1 METQYLILALILFFI
16 GLFFYVMY
24 IGTILANRKGAHI
37 SGVPFMAGIFF
48 CMALLAY
55 PKTRQYWFIGLLLDI
70 SFVGNLYFFIRDMW
84 RFKKDNLFRI
94 TVLSENTEH
103 GECCGEHGLSLYIEY
118 YGHKILLDAGSSS
131 LFYEN
136 AKKLGIDLSV
146 VDYAVLS
153 HSHYD
158 HSNGFDKFFEV
169 NGKAKLYAR
178 TESGECYY
186 SKHDKEIVY
195 IGPKKGMLEQY
206 KNRIV
211 YNDRDCCPIGFFSMV
226 LIPHSMK
233 ELSQIG
239 EKAQLYKME
248 NDKYVPDD
256 FSHEQTL
263 ILYSPKGLVVFNS
276 CSHGGVTNIIKEVKE
291 YDKDK
296 NIYAYIGG
304 FHLLKATDEDILELA
319 KALKNTEIQR
329 IITGHCTGDK
339 AFEILKNKLG
349 DRLEKM
355 YSGMVFEI

>member
-1 METQYLILALILFFI
+1 MDPYLGLSLLLFII

-24 IGTILANRKGAHI
+24 IGTIIANRKGAHI

-48 CMALLAY
+48 CIALSAY
-55 PKTRQYWFIGLLLDI
+55 SKTRPYWFIGLLLDI
-70 SFVGNLYFFIRDMW
+70 SYGENIYFFIRDMW
-84 RFKKDNLFRI
+84 RFKNNNFFKI

-103 GECCGEHGLSLYIEY
+103 GEYCGEHGLSLYIEY
-118 YGHKILLDAGSSS
+118 YGHKILLDTGSSS

-136 AKKLGIDLSV
+136 AQKLGIDLSA

-169 NGKAKLYAR
+169 NGKAKLYVRA
-178 TESGECYY
+178 EAGERYY
-186 SKHDKEIVY
+186 SKHDKEMVY
-195 IGPKKGMLEQY
+195 IGPKKGILEKY
-206 KNRIV
+206 KDRII
-211 YNDRDCCPIGFFSMV
+211 YIDKNYFNIASWSMI

-233 ELSQIG
+233 ELSKLG
-239 EKAQLYKME
+239 EKAQLYKKE
-248 NDKYVPDD
+248 NDIFVPDD

-263 ILYSPKGLVVFNS
+263 ILRSQKGLVVFNN
-276 CSHGGVTNIIKEVKE
+276 CSHCGVTNIIKEVKE

-304 FHLLKATDEDILELA
+304 FHLLKSSDEDIHELA
-319 KALKNTEIQR
+319 DALKDTEIQR

-339 AFEILKNKLG
+339 AFEILKSELG

-355 YSGMVFEI
+355 YSGMVVEI